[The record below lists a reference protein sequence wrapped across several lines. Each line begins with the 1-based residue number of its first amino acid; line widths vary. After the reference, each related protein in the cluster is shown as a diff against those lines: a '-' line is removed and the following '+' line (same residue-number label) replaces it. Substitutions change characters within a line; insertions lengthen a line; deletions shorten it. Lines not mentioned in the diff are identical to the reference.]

1 MEKNKTLTERYEE
14 NEKKIDDISY
24 DLYSRNLSLEELG
37 NISLSLNEKSR
48 INEELLYDIINSI
61 ENSNKK
67 SWKTMIIGVI
77 ITFASLGFCFINIPI
92 GILLAIVNIGVI
104 SKSIKTST
112 CDELKDLLLKV
123 YNQKSRINF
132 YKNNVI
138 NKVKSTSKE
147 IKDNIWCGEELEM
160 LFDISVRYVEML
172 LDGAKPDIE
181 SPYIELIVKEL
192 LKDENHPDASIEELI
207 KLAREKKNNKNKSLE
222 MTPLSKQ

>member
-14 NEKKIDDISY
+14 NEKKIDDVSY
-24 DLYSRNLSLEELG
+24 NLYRRNLSLEELG

-48 INEELLYDIINSI
+48 INEELLYDIISEI
-61 ENSNKK
+61 ENNNKK
-67 SWKTMIIGVI
+67 SWKTMIIGAL
-77 ITFASLGFCFINIPI
+77 ITLTSLGFCFVNIPI

-104 SKSIKTST
+104 SKSIKINSD
-112 CDELKDLLLKV
+112 DELKDLLLKV
-123 YNQKSRINF
+123 YNQKSRITS

-147 IKDNIWCGEELEM
+147 INDNIWCGEELEM

-207 KLAREKKNNKNKSLE
+207 ELAREKKNNKNKALE

>member
-1 MEKNKTLTERYEE
+1 MEKNKTLTERYKE
-14 NEKKIDDISY
+14 NEEKIDNISY

-37 NISLSLNEKSR
+37 NISLSLNEKSK

-92 GILLAIVNIGVI
+92 GILLAIINIGVI

-112 CDELKDLLLKV
+112 YDELKDLLLKV
-123 YNQKSRINF
+123 YSQKSRIIS

-138 NKVKSTSKE
+138 NRVKSTSKE
-147 IKDNIWCGEELEM
+147 INDNIWCGEELEM
-160 LFDISVRYVEML
+160 LFDISVRYAEIL

-207 KLAREKKNNKNKSLE
+207 ELAREKKNNKNKALE

>member
-1 MEKNKTLTERYEE
+1 MEKNKTLTERYKE
-14 NEKKIDDISY
+14 NEEKIDNISY

-37 NISLSLNEKSR
+37 NISLSLNEKSK

-92 GILLAIVNIGVI
+92 GILLAIINIGVI

-112 CDELKDLLLKV
+112 YDELKDLLLKV
-123 YNQKSRINF
+123 YSQKSRIIS

-138 NKVKSTSKE
+138 NRVKSTSKE
-147 IKDNIWCGEELEM
+147 INDNIWCGEELEM
-160 LFDISVRYVEML
+160 LFDISVRYAEML

-207 KLAREKKNNKNKSLE
+207 ELAREKKNNKNKALE

>member
-207 KLAREKKNNKNKSLE
+207 ELAREKKKNKNEVLE

>member
-112 CDELKDLLLKV
+112 GDELKDLLLKV

-207 KLAREKKNNKNKSLE
+207 ELAREKKKNKNEVLE

>member
-77 ITFASLGFCFINIPI
+77 ITFASLGFCFINILI

-123 YNQKSRINF
+123 YNQKSRITF

-207 KLAREKKNNKNKSLE
+207 ELAREKKNNKNKALE
-222 MTPLSKQ
+222 MAPLSKQ

>member
-14 NEKKIDDISY
+14 NEEKIDNISY
-24 DLYSRNLSLEELG
+24 DLYSKNLSLEELG

-48 INEELLYDIINSI
+48 INEELLCDIIGEI
-61 ENSNKK
+61 ENNNKK
-67 SWKTMIIGVI
+67 SWKAMIIGAL
-77 ITFASLGFCFINIPI
+77 ITLTSLGFCFINIPI

-123 YNQKSRINF
+123 YNQKSRITF

-207 KLAREKKNNKNKSLE
+207 ELAREKKNNKNKALE
-222 MTPLSKQ
+222 MAPLSKQ